1 MFSFDKNLSP
11 FKNLIN
17 EITWIG
23 LGLVCGLVLAF
34 VVLNVLSNLIKILG
48 GF

>member
-1 MFSFDKNLSP
+1 MFSLDKNLSP

-17 EITWIG
+17 EITWIV

-34 VVLNVLSNLIKILG
+34 VVLSLIKLIG